1 MSRVAPTTWLRYNG
15 LMNLLVSLFTLAAW
29 GLWGYI
35 VLFIDPET
43 PLAPLAFYASL
54 FVALTG
60 TLSRLLVG
68 APSPQ
73 DKQVGHR
80 VANLGHAAAA
90 STLVL
95 FALWLQSL
103 GMLTSFNGSLLAA
116 TLILIEVGF
125 FFGDGRRRAKTTRR
139 QRRSATREAGS
150 SSER

>member
-1 MSRVAPTTWLRYNG
+1 M
-15 LMNLLVSLFTLAAW
+15 
-29 GLWGYI
+29 
-35 VLFIDPET
+35 FIDPGA

-68 APSPQ
+68 APSPE
-73 DKQVGHR
+73 DKQVGHP

-90 STLVL
+90 SALVL

-125 FFGDGRRRAKTTRR
+125 FFSGGRRRPKATRR
-139 QRRSATREAGS
+139 PRRSATREAGS